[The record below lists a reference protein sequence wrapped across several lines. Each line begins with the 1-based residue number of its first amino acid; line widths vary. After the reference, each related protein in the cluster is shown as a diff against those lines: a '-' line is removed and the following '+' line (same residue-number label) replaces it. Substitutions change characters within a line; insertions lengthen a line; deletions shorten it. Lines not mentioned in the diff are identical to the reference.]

1 MKLGIL
7 PLWFL
12 FLSFFL
18 YPFSSYSDVYEAPM
32 GRRTILCSADSGTS
46 VPVLRTA
53 KGIITYRQQKK
64 NLAKAVKKAKGPK
77 KVKAEKKY
85 ADFVKNMK
93 SAQKACKK
101 TPPPV
106 NTPTPPESQPDAL
119 SLAPFDGQV
128 TKAHIR
134 LFLERAGYGLSSR
147 EKNIVDIGLSQ
158 GLSAA
163 IDEYTRVKPESDA
176 LNLRLRDR
184 FDATLGNSA
193 SGQVADHLITNTTG
207 YRQADLDFAIHTANP
222 YRSNLQ
228 HFFLGLWTIGSNVLS
243 STQIPLWWDYW
254 TNVLYKSA
262 LEPKLPDRLLEVS
275 RHPFMLIYLDN
286 NQNLAGNVNENYAR
300 ELLELFSMAPE
311 RIDRSTNQATENYI
325 EFRNGGDRTQ
335 GDIYRI
341 ARCLTGWRVSY
352 LPDGQGINRYRS
364 VYSSADHENC
374 TATLFEGQPFA
385 FTINDDESIVRGIFA
400 HHPAPKDYIARELLK
415 WYLTPNP
422 PIELVRALGD
432 EIHNAGYN
440 LEEPLKKLFRSK
452 AFYDPSYVNT
462 LPKNPHQLVTEFAR
476 TMELY
481 RTDNVPLNQEG
492 GVNIANLIG
501 AISGQGNLSR
511 MGFDV
516 ARPPDV
522 FYYPSRLWTTPDTLL
537 DVANTLFN
545 MISDTTSQG
554 RTSWLPSKILP
565 TGEAIESDVIKY
577 VADELGCSLNDN
589 MISQMQ
595 YYVNNRFN
603 GTTYTRTRY
612 DNLVPEHQS
621 SKGRYL
627 ASMTAMLPCF
637 LNK

>member
-1 MKLGIL
+1 MKLGISS
-7 PLWFL
+7 LWFL
-12 FLSFFL
+12 FLSLFI
-18 YPFSSYSDVYEAPM
+18 YPHSSHSDVFEAPM
-32 GRRTILCSADSGTS
+32 GRKTVLCSTDSGAS

-53 KGIITYRQQKK
+53 KGIITYGDQKK
-64 NLAKAVKKAKGPK
+64 ALAKAVKKAKGAK
-77 KVKAEKKY
+77 KVKAEKRY
-85 ADFVKNMK
+85 ADFVKKMK
-93 SAQKACKK
+93 PAQKACKNAQPPAS
-101 TPPPV
+101 PPP
-106 NTPTPPESQPDAL
+106 PPNVVPDAV
-119 SLAPFDGQV
+119 SLAPYDGPV
-128 TKAHIR
+128 TKTHIR

-147 EKNIVDIGLSQ
+147 ESNIVNIGLTQ
-158 GLSAA
+158 GLAA
-163 IDEYTRVKPESDA
+163 AVEEFTRVKPEPTGLDV
-176 LNLRLRDR
+176 RMRDR
-184 FDATLGNSA
+184 FDSTLGNSA
-193 SGQVADHLITNTTG
+193 TQVADHLITNTTG
-207 YRQADLDFAIHTANP
+207 YRAADLDFAINTNNP

-243 STQIPLWWDYW
+243 TTQIPLWWDYW

-262 LEPKLPDRLLEVS
+262 LDPKLPDRLLEVS

-311 RIDRSTNQATENYI
+311 RIDRTTNQETENYI

-352 LPDGQGINRYRS
+352 LPDGQGINRWRS

-374 TATLFEGQPFA
+374 TSTLFEGQPFA

-400 HHPAPKDYIARELLK
+400 NHPAPKDYIARELLK
-415 WYLTPNP
+415 WYLTPQP

-432 EIHNAGYN
+432 EIQAAGFN

-452 AFYDPSYVNT
+452 AFYDATYVNT

-481 RTDNVPLNQEG
+481 RTDAVPANQEG
-492 GVNIANLIG
+492 GANIANLIG
-501 AISGQGNLSR
+501 VISGQGNLSR

-516 ARPPDV
+516 TRPPDV
-522 FYYPSRLWTTPDTLL
+522 FYYPSRLWTSPDTLL
-537 DVANTLFN
+537 DVANTMFN
-545 MISDTTSQG
+545 MINDTTSQA
-554 RTSWLPSKILP
+554 RISWLPAKVLP
-565 TGEAIESDVIKY
+565 TGDVIESDVIKY
-577 VADELGCSLNDN
+577 VADEMGCSLNDN
-589 MISQMQ
+589 MVTQLQ
-595 YYVNNRFN
+595 YFVNNRYN

-621 SKGRYL
+621 TKGRYL
-627 ASMTAMLPCF
+627 ASMTGMLPCF